1 MKARRCAIPVDGYY
15 EWLSPEKPG
24 GRKRPFF
31 VHDATCA
38 SPSPDVPAIAGELGR
53 LHERLPVPLG
63 DEAALS
69 AWLDP
74 QKQDAT
80 RLVAEAVAHAYDS
93 LAEWEMHEV
102 DPAVGNV
109 RNNGPEL
116 IMPIDEIE
124 PPLF

>member
-1 MKARRCAIPVDGYY
+1 MGV
-15 EWLSPEKPG
+15 S
-24 GRKRPFF
+24 GRSSCTML
-31 VHDATCA
+31 TCA
-38 SPSPDVPAIAGELGR
+38 SPSPDVPAIAGELAR

-109 RNNGPEL
+109 QNNGPEL